1 MNLLF
6 TPDEEEV
13 NEDGEIIQAKE
24 KHFKPVYHE
33 QYFLFSVYNNKL
45 NQSLGDVNAFSKG

>member
-13 NEDGEIIQAKE
+13 NEDGEIIVKE
-24 KHFKPVYHE
+24 KHFKPFYHD
-33 QYFLFSVYNNKL
+33 QYFVVSVYNQKL
-45 NQSLGDVNAFSKG
+45 NYDCFYNSIM

>member
-13 NEDGEIIQAKE
+13 NEDGEIQVKE
-24 KHFKPVYHE
+24 KHFKPFYDE
-33 QYFLFSVYNNKL
+33 QYFVVSVYNQKL
-45 NQSLGDVNAFSKG
+45 N